1 VPAVQPRYIA
11 KEDATAGRAPRL
23 PDATKGGWNGRDATV
38 FPRAD
43 EYANDALR
51 TSGAPARDASIGGM
65 GELMTQ
71 DYSAAFAN

>member
-1 VPAVQPRYIA
+1 
-11 KEDATAGRAPRL
+11 
-23 PDATKGGWNGRDATV
+23 V

-43 EYANDALR
+43 DCANDALR
-51 TSGAPARDASIGGM
+51 SAGAAARDASIGGM